1 MMTSR
6 NRTSGLPQI
15 TQPFKEIRDAE
26 GVVRPIIGSHP
37 FFFPLFPILVKSSPP
52 QSHFLQ
58 KTPFVPFPSTLFF
71 FLPCSFS
78 YFILYPSK
86 RNFLSN
92 KDRAFF
98 FPYTLSIKK
107 EILINYATIVGVNGI
122 DGGSDGFLVVLDSNL
137 QVNVNSGIALGGRF
151 KIKACP

>member
-92 KDRAFF
+92 ITDGLSSRHHNLHSLEVVPLYLEIRNLAVSLGSGNLAMSEKVLDGSQ
-98 FPYTLSIKK
+98 PSISIKQ
-107 EILINYATIVGVNGI
+107 LSSHRV
-122 DGGSDGFLVVLDSNL
+122 S
-137 QVNVNSGIALGGRF
+137 
-151 KIKACP
+151 